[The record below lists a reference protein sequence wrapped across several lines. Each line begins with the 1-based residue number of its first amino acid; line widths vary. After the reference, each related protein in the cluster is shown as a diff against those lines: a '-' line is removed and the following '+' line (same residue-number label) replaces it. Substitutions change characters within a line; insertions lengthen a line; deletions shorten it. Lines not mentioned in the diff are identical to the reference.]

1 MKRIFLSILTVI
13 LAGSLSVATADSVDD
28 AVAAARKSPRNVGL
42 NRAAAD
48 ALSEAGRRAEA
59 IPYYL
64 KSGNAGN
71 LRAAEILFYLYRF
84 DEARDYLEKYLEKR
98 SKADLEKEPEV
109 PFSSPDGEPQRLSDY
124 LAGRIDLGRS
134 MLDRVEKI
142 QIIDSVNVPSER
154 LFEFIRL
161 ARDAGR
167 LLGEAATSRVAS
179 DRMLDSLGMSYLNAP
194 SYLTERGD
202 ELYWTATDESGAASL
217 FESSRL
223 SDGLWDT
230 PLKLFDYSS
239 LFGNSSGQSIV
250 SPFLMPDGVT
260 LYFAADGDDSLG
272 GLDIFISRRDGAGDF
287 LQPSNIGM
295 PYNSPANDYMYAVD
309 ETTGAGWWASDRSGL
324 RDSVTIYTF
333 VPQELRINYD
343 VDTPGLADYAAVT
356 SIALTQPSGADYSA
370 LRRRLQSLER
380 NGAGLGDGG
389 SVNDFDFALP
399 DGRVLHRLSD
409 FRSSMAR
416 ASMGHLLKA
425 RKEYEREVAELQSLR
440 ERYGRGDRSVA
451 SEILRRE
458 NRLEQSRADLLELS
472 NEVSANEQ

>member
-1 MKRIFLSILTVI
+1 
-13 LAGSLSVATADSVDD
+13 
-28 AVAAARKSPRNVGL
+28 
-42 NRAAAD
+42 
-48 ALSEAGRRAEA
+48 
-59 IPYYL
+59 
-64 KSGNAGN
+64 
-71 LRAAEILFYLYRF
+71 
-84 DEARDYLEKYLEKR
+84 
-98 SKADLEKEPEV
+98 
-109 PFSSPDGEPQRLSDY
+109 
-124 LAGRIDLGRS
+124 
-134 MLDRVEKI
+134 
-142 QIIDSVNVPSER
+142 
-154 LFEFIRL
+154 
-161 ARDAGR
+161 
-167 LLGEAATSRVAS
+167 
-179 DRMLDSLGMSYLNAP
+179 
-194 SYLTERGD
+194 
-202 ELYWTATDESGAASL
+202 
-217 FESSRL
+217 
-223 SDGLWDT
+223 
-230 PLKLFDYSS
+230 
-239 LFGNSSGQSIV
+239 
-250 SPFLMPDGVT
+250 MPDGVT
-260 LYFAADGDDSLG
+260 LYFAADGDESLG

-380 NGAGLGDGG
+380 NGAGLGESG

-416 ASMGHLLKA
+416 ASMGRLLKA